1 MFSLPAGAA
10 IWFLPVTLPVVLWA
24 AWSDLRAM
32 RIPNGCVVALVLL
45 YAAVGPL
52 VLPIGDWGWGWV
64 QLVAVL
70 VVGFALNLAGALGA
84 GDAKLGAAMAAFI
97 APQDIPFFLV
107 FLALVMLAA
116 LMTHRAVRSM
126 PALRGLAPDWASWQ
140 RRDFPL
146 GFALGPALALYFALA
161 AMFGPG

>member
-1 MFSLPAGAA
+1 MLALPAGAA
-10 IWFLPVTLPVVLWA
+10 IWFLPVTLPALLWA

-32 RIPNGCVVALVLL
+32 RIPNGCVVTLVLV

-52 VLPIGDWGWGWV
+52 VLPLADWGWGWV
-64 QLVAVL
+64 QLVVVL
-70 VVGFALNLAGALGA
+70 VVGFALNMAGTLGA

-97 APQDIPFFLV
+97 APPDIAFFLL

-116 LMTHRAVRSM
+116 LLTHRTVRAV
-126 PALRGLAPDWASWQ
+126 PILRGLAPDWVSWQ

-146 GFALGPALALYFALA
+146 GFALGPALALYFAITVLQG
-161 AMFGPG
+161 MR